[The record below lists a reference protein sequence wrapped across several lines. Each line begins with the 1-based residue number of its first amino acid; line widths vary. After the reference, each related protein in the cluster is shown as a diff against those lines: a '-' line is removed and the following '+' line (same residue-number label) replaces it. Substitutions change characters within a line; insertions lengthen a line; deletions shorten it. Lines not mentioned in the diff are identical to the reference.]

1 MKVSTA
7 ITVLASYATL
17 FVGVNASSNEKQ
29 THNAS
34 IRATSSKRD
43 RSTRRLQ
50 TEGCILLLKKVLYED
65 HSEKEEV
72 ECFDATTNHI
82 ISLSAYEA
90 QLIDRIKSGEIQ
102 SGGATLKQEGAFYDD
117 ENRRL
122 MLIED
127 ERNIDSLTIESI
139 PMDHEAQRRKLV
151 EGTKSVLV
159 IRADA
164 NDLSTTSNESTL
176 SDNWFGN
183 GRDTVNFK
191 SQMEA
196 CSYNKFQVE
205 KSTVNSSFGTDGVY
219 SVNLDLNVAGVSDGT
234 VRNAMLDAAEAA
246 LGVSN
251 LRNQAD
257 YVALCIPGGTSG
269 SWIAYAYVNSW
280 LSVYNNNCG
289 ENSSYD
295 DQTGMMGY
303 SYGSDDGPR
312 MCFNAAKN
320 AQLGWYED
328 KTETVSGTGWTGSLH
343 GISDYGSSSSSTVLL
358 KIEGR
363 SYDWYV
369 SFNRRSGI
377 NSGTKEGANQVLIH
391 RREKGTGYS
400 TSKLMAKRGSGG
412 EYSNNDISSYPIK
425 VDSIG
430 TFATVT
436 IGAPPAGPTP
446 APTNA
451 PTTGPTPPPVP
462 APSREPTSSA
472 PTRPPVLDDNQC
484 SSISNRGVCRR
495 QVGCSWNR
503 FQKKCIEAP
512 TTDVCRSFNNKKARC
527 KKSGCRYNVNK
538 GRCRGFYD

>member
-1 MKVSTA
+1 M
-7 ITVLASYATL
+7 
-17 FVGVNASSNEKQ
+17 
-29 THNAS
+29 
-34 IRATSSKRD
+34 
-43 RSTRRLQ
+43 
-50 TEGCILLLKKVLYED
+50 
-65 HSEKEEV
+65 
-72 ECFDATTNHI
+72 
-82 ISLSAYEA
+82 SAYEA

-117 ENRRL
+117 DNRRL

-127 ERNIDSLTIESI
+127 ERDIDSLTIESI

-164 NDLSTTSNESTL
+164 NDSSTTSSESTL

-205 KSTVNSSFGTDGVY
+205 KSTVDSSFGTDGVY
-219 SVNLDLNVAGVSDGT
+219 SVNLDFNVAGVSDGI

-280 LSVYNNNCG
+280 LSVYNNNWCGYVSAQMHEVGHNLNFGHSG

-295 DQTGMMGY
+295 DQTGVMGY

-320 AQLGWYED
+320 AQLGWYDD
-328 KTETVSGTGWTGSLH
+328 KTETVTGTGWTGSLH
-343 GISDYGSSSSSTVLL
+343 GISDYGSSGASTVLL

-412 EYSNNDISSYPIK
+412 KYSNNDISSYPIQ

-462 APSREPTSSA
+462 VPTREPTSSA

-484 SSISNRGVCRR
+484 SSISRRKVCRG

-503 FQKKCIEAP
+503 FQKMCIEAP
-512 TTDVCRSFNNKKARC
+512 TTEVCRSFNNKKGRC
-527 KKSGCRYNVNK
+527 KKSGCRYNLNK
-538 GRCRGFYD
+538 GRCRGFYG